1 MRQDILDD
9 IRQDEAELIAIR
21 RDIHRHPETRFEEV
35 RTAALVADKLR
46 EWGIEV
52 ETGIGKTGVVGT
64 LKGRLPLGHNEAP
77 RAIGLRA
84 DMDALFIQEE
94 NSFAH
99 ASSVPG
105 KMHACG
111 HDGHTTMLLGAAKCL
126 ARNPDFAGT
135 VHFIFQPAEEA
146 GTGAAAMIA
155 DGLFDR
161 FPMDS
166 VWGMHNTPGMKL
178 GEFATRPGPILAG
191 ADFWGVTFH
200 GTGGHGGAA
209 PHLATDATVVLG
221 QFLMAVHTIIP
232 RNLKP
237 TEPAALSVGYVHG
250 GTHGSPNVMPARIE
264 VRGTARYFR
273 PEAQAVIKRRLKEL
287 AETLAAATGC
297 TAEFT
302 YEALCP
308 PTVNAPGKVPAANAA
323 AAAVTGLATAGEFPM
338 STGGEDF
345 AFMLQQK
352 PGVFMRIGN
361 GMNPD
366 GSFHNVHTPLYDF
379 NDEALVPGVA
389 YWVSLVQQ
397 ELGPDAAAAITED
410 AA

>member
-1 MRQDILDD
+1 MRQDILDELKA
-9 IRQDEAELIAIR
+9 DEAELIAIR

-35 RTAALVADKLR
+35 RTAALVAEKLR
-46 EWGIEV
+46 EWGLAV

-64 LKGRLPLGHNEAP
+64 LKGKRPLGHNQAQ

-94 NSFAH
+94 TGLPY
-99 ASSVPG
+99 ASAVPG

-111 HDGHTTMLLGAAKCL
+111 HDGHTAMLLGAAKHL
-126 ARNPDFAGT
+126 ARNPDFAGA

-146 GTGAAAMIA
+146 GTGAPAMIA

-161 FPMDS
+161 FPVDS
-166 VWGMHNTPGMKL
+166 VWGMHNTPGMAV
-178 GEFATRPGPILAG
+178 GAFATRPGPILAG

-209 PHLATDATVVLG
+209 PHLATDATVALG
-221 QFLMAVHTIIP
+221 QFLLAVQTIIP

-237 TEPAALSVGYVHG
+237 TESAALSVGYVG
-250 GTHGSPNVMPARIE
+250 GGAYNSPNVMPAKIG

-273 PEAQAVIKRRLKEL
+273 PEAQAIIRRRLQEL
-287 AETLAAATGC
+287 AETLAAASGC
-297 TAEFT
+297 TAEFQ
-302 YEALCP
+302 YDALCP
-308 PTVNAPGKVPAANAA
+308 PTVNAPEKVASALAA
-323 AAAVTGLATAGEFPM
+323 AAAVVGEAQVGEFPM

-345 AFMLQQK
+345 AFMLREK

-361 GMNPD
+361 GVEAD
-366 GSFHNVHTPLYDF
+366 GSFHNVHTPKYDF
-379 NDEALVPGVA
+379 NDAALLHGSA
-389 YWVSLVQQ
+389 YWVELVRR
-397 ELGPDAAAAITED
+397 ELGEEAESA
-410 AA
+410 

>member
-1 MRQDILDD
+1 MTRHDILEK
-9 IRQDEAELIAIR
+9 IRQFEPELVAIR
-21 RDIHRHPETRFEEV
+21 RDIHKHPETRFEEV
-35 RTAALVADKLR
+35 RTAGLVASKLR
-46 EWGIEV
+46 EWGLQV
-52 ETGIGKTGVVGT
+52 EEGIGKTGVVGT
-64 LKGRLPLGHNEAP
+64 LQGRRPGQ

-94 NSFAH
+94 NDFEH

-111 HDGHTTMLLGAAKCL
+111 HDGHTTMLLGAARYL
-126 ARNPDFAGT
+126 AENPDFAGT

-146 GTGAAAMIA
+146 GTGAPAMIA

-161 FPMDS
+161 FPVDA
-166 VWGMHNTPGMKL
+166 VYGMHNTPGMPV
-178 GEFATRPGPILAG
+178 GHFATRPGPILAG
-191 ADFWGVTFH
+191 ADFWGVTFT

-221 QFLMAVHTIIP
+221 HFLLAVQTILP

-237 TEPAALSVGYVHG
+237 TEPAALSVGHVSG
-250 GTHGSPNVMPARIE
+250 GTFGSPNVMPARVV

-273 PEAQAVIKRRLKEL
+273 PEAQAVIRQRLEEL
-287 AETLAAATGC
+287 AKTLAAAHGC
-297 TAEFT
+297 EAELT

-308 PTVNAPGKVPAANAA
+308 PTVNAPEKVPVANAA
-323 AAAVTGLATAGEFPM
+323 AVALVGETNLGEYPM

-361 GMNPD
+361 GVNAD
-366 GSFHNVHTPLYDF
+366 GSFHNVHTPKYDF
-379 NDEALVPGVA
+379 NDEILGLGAA
-389 YWVSLVQQ
+389 YWASLVQQ
-397 ELGPDAAAAITED
+397 ELSLED
-410 AA
+410 R